1 MLDRHKTSGYQWPSF
16 EGDALADT
24 LWDTLPK
31 NGIFHRGIESFRV
44 SQVIYLL
51 LKSSEVI
58 EGQTAA
64 YRGSL

>member
-1 MLDRHKTSGYQWPSF
+1 MIDRHKTPGYRWPDF
-16 EGDALADT
+16 EGDALPDT

-31 NGIFHRGIESFRV
+31 NGTFHRGIKSFGV

-58 EGQTAA
+58 EGQMTAHG
-64 YRGSL
+64 GSL